1 MYRIN
6 LRWELHG
13 IKMALKECNGNISL
27 AAKKLG
33 ITRTTLYKKMERFDL
48 NKTGNHSILYATV

>member
-1 MYRIN
+1 
-6 LRWELHG
+6 
-13 IKMALKECNGNISL
+13 MALKECNGNISL